1 MAENTIAEIIN
12 INKKAPAS
20 GEITFRTI
28 SNGGS
33 LDRAYDTLFKVSGEG
48 DNTINTNY
56 NYDNMC
62 LIKTIE
68 TENQEYGSDLIFGKD
83 FVNNY
88 MPYRHKI
95 QLVIELNRTGAGTTN
110 TYRTPEIYE
119 LSMVSDITDITL

>member
-1 MAENTIAEIIN
+1 MDRGYQYLSKITGNGD
-12 INKKAPAS
+12 AS
-20 GEITFRTI
+20 IT
-28 SNGGS
+28 
-33 LDRAYDTLFKVSGEG
+33 
-48 DNTINTNY
+48 TNY

-68 TENQEYGSDLIFGKD
+68 TEKQEYGSDLIFGKD

-119 LSMVSDITDITL
+119 LSMVSDITDVTL